1 MIELLYITLIIFGG
15 FLPFFFFFFKF
26 KYMKIFILSILILI
40 SIVIWGANPAKF
52 DFNSN
57 YLYEKQKLD
66 NFQKL
71 EDYPIDKLKGIYEN
85 GTFKYIVSEEM
96 SDKKF
101 SLIKTKDYS
110 TQCLENYYIKEGL
123 SCPITDIKIENKN
136 TSEYKNFIKI
146 NDNEYLFYTK
156 ENKLGKLYKSKSFN
170 YNDFKKNKVDILS
183 IDKIIRREF
192 HKLSNP
198 FHTFK
203 KFTFFFDSF
212 NLSLSF
218 ISLFFTM
225 FFEDSEDLKCNIMK
239 IINTFIFQLI
249 LTILAF
255 IRFILFIECKNFLFA
270 NKDIYYYEFDFPNEI
285 FNLDIFPLGICINIF
300 LYNILNIVLPKIIF
314 FCKNRKSLEN
324 NNDNNNFENKRN
336 IEMDLLLISIMA
348 FLFPNFNFLFIS
360 NEIEINLKNNYDYI
374 INNWKMNPIS
384 SIKLKDNIDG
394 NLKINFEDYFEIE
407 RVKDYNYINIFPINR
422 GKICG
427 KDNNGNY
434 LFFPEGKDCPIN
446 RLFFSNT
453 TQDLPNYK
461 NITFNNNS
469 YLYYTNQFTE
479 GKILIDL
486 WDEYSSNEWSDAN
499 NAFSI
504 PFKQFINSPYFNG
517 LYSIYYIGINIS
529 SIKENYNDKIENFE
543 RNIEIYKS
551 LPFVIFIIFCIELFL
566 SLLPSIIMICIKLKV
581 IYFILFIL
589 VNLSFI
595 SLLIIYLNIDI
606 KYIINFLDKI
616 NSDFEFFKS
625 EIRIDIIILIIASFI
640 SLIIFIIFIK
650 FISSSKNEDSEND
663 EYKENLINDLDKYSI
678 TPKGNQI
685 SEINE
690 NKDNNDINLIKE
702 EEGDYKN
709 KDEIIKINEEKKDG
723 IKIIKDNEIKNLNNE
738 EINKIKEIDS
748 NSDGIENLIIED
760 NKTSEN
766 LLIELDD
773 SNKNSFHILHD
784 KKENDVLKNDL
795 PFELKENEKLM
806 CVIIQCNEDKEVHY
820 PIICKDKLQFKNLE
834 DLLYDKYPK
843 YKETEN
849 EFYIDGN
856 KIDKLKTL
864 EENNI
869 KNGQIIIMKMMS

>member
-1 MIELLYITLIIFGG
+1 MIELLYITLILFGG
-15 FLPFFFFFFKF
+15 FLPFFFLFSKF
-26 KYMKIFILSILILI
+26 KYMKIFIILILFFI
-40 SIVIWGANPAKF
+40 SIGIPLNHL
-52 DFNSN
+52 FNSN

-71 EDYPIDKLKGIYEN
+71 EDNPISSLKAIYKN
-85 GTFKYIVSEEM
+85 GTFEYIEFGLM
-96 SDKKF
+96 SDKMF

-110 TQCLENYYIKEGL
+110 IQCLENYYIKDGL
-123 SCPITDIKIENKN
+123 SCPITDIKMENKN
-136 TSEYKNFIKI
+136 SSEYKNYIKI
-146 NDNEYLFYTK
+146 NDEYLFYTN
-156 ENKLGKLYKSKSFN
+156 ENKLGKLYKPFK
-170 YNDFKKNKVDILS
+170 YDDFKNNKENILS

-203 KFTFFFDSF
+203 KFTIFSDSF
-212 NLSLSF
+212 NISLSF
-218 ISLFFTM
+218 IALFFVIL
-225 FFEDSEDLKCNIMK
+225 FEDSEDLKCNITK

-249 LTILAF
+249 FTILAF

-300 LYNILNIVLPKIIF
+300 LYNILNIVLPKKIF
-314 FCKNRKSLEN
+314 LCKNKKLLEN
-324 NNDNNNFENKRN
+324 NNDRNDFRNERN
-336 IEMDLLLISIMA
+336 IEVDSFLYLFIPIVA
-348 FLFPNFNFLFIS
+348 FLFHTIILTFNS
-360 NEIEINLKNNYDYI
+360 KKIEINLKHNYDYI
-374 INNWKMNPIS
+374 INNWKMNPINS
-384 SIKLKDNIDG
+384 FKLKDNICNDG
-394 NLKINFEDYFEIE
+394 NLKRNFKDYLEIE
-407 RVKDYNYINIFPINR
+407 RVKDYNYLNIFPINR

-446 RLFFSNT
+446 RLFFSET
-453 TQDLPNYK
+453 AQDLPNYK

-469 YLYYTNQFTE
+469 YLYYSNQFTE
-479 GKILIDL
+479 EKIIIDL
-486 WDEYSSNEWSDAN
+486 WDGYSNEWSDAN
-499 NAFSI
+499 EAFSI
-504 PFKQFINSPYFNG
+504 PFKEFIYSPYFIG

-529 SIKENYNDKIENFE
+529 SIKDNYNNKIENFE
-543 RNIEIYKS
+543 RSIEIYKS
-551 LPFVIFIIFCIELFL
+551 LPLVIVIIFGIEVSL
-566 SLLPSIIMICIKLKV
+566 SPFILVITDWRKLKV
-581 IYFILFIL
+581 IYTILCTL

-595 SLLIIYLNIDI
+595 SLLIIYLDIDI

-625 EIRIDIIILIIASFI
+625 EIRLDIIILIIGSFI
-640 SLIIFIIFIK
+640 SLIIFIIIII
-650 FISSSKNEDSEND
+650 ISYSKKKDSEND
-663 EYKENLINDLDKYSI
+663 EYKENLINDLDKDSI

-690 NKDNNDINLIKE
+690 NKDNNDINLIKDDE
-702 EEGDYKN
+702 DDFKN
-709 KDEIIKINEEKKDG
+709 KEEIIKINEE
-723 IKIIKDNEIKNLNNE
+723 KIIKDNEIKNMNNE
-738 EINKIKEIDS
+738 QINKIKKIDS

-795 PFELKENEKLM
+795 PFELSENEKLM

-820 PIICKDKLQFKNLE
+820 PIICKDKLPFKNLE

-849 EFYIDGN
+849 EFYVDGN